1 MDDNKL
7 KGILDAEIENSIGF
21 VETETTD
28 DRSKAINYYNREPY
42 GNEVEGRSSIVTG
55 EVAEVV
61 DGALPQLLRI
71 FTQSDELVRFEPK
84 FPEDE
89 EAAKQATD
97 YCNLV
102 FFQDNDGVILMHNWF
117 KDALLQKNGIVKYWW
132 EESEDPIK
140 EKYKNLNGDELT
152 MLFAD
157 NEMELVSQDMNEV
170 TPATIDPITGMPVPA
185 TYSYDVVIKKKKEAG
200 RVKVESVPPEEF
212 LISKR
217 DKNIRDAR
225 FVAHRVMMTRSDLIA
240 AGYPKDVV
248 DDLPAYSDLTFT
260 PERLARYDRGE
271 MPDETQSLDF
281 SMQEIEVFECYIRTD
296 MDGDGMAE
304 LLKVTYAGMTTVLDT
319 EEVDHIPFASVC
331 PIPMPHKFFGQS
343 LADRAMDIQLIKST
357 ITRQILDNLYLTNMP
372 RMTAIDGQ
380 VNMDDLLTVAPNG
393 VVRMKTQGAVQA
405 LTVPPTAAQSFPML
419 DYMDNVLQKRSGVTQ
434 TSQGLDANILQN
446 TTATAI
452 AAMQQAGSGRLEM
465 IARIFADTGVKDLFN
480 GIFHL
485 LCKYQD
491 KARVV
496 RLRGKY
502 VSIDPREWKNNY
514 DLTINVGLGTGSK
527 DQQIA
532 MTAMVL
538 QKQEQILATQGFANP
553 LVSVGQYRNTLGKFI
568 EAAGFKDSTEF
579 FKEIPPELDAQIS
592 QPQPP
597 QMPMEMQAAQM
608 YAQVEQ
614 MKAEYK
620 SQTDMAKMQIEEV
633 KLQSAREKAMA
644 DLALEQAKM
653 EMDREK
659 AIAQLQLQQ
668 AKVITESVSA
678 KGEMDLKERQQL
690 ISELEKAQKMLEEK
704 KDNSEVANAIMTLG
718 QMIGQLQQNQD
729 TLAKAISAPKTVI
742 RDNNGKIIGM
752 KVGE

>member
-84 FPEDE
+84 FPGDE
-89 EAAKQATD
+89 EAAKQATE

-102 FFQDNDGVILMHNWF
+102 FFQDNDGVILMHDWF

-132 EESEDPIK
+132 EDSEDPVK
-140 EKYKNLNGDELT
+140 ETYKNLNAEELT

-157 NEMELVSQDMNEV
+157 NEMELVSQDMKEI
-170 TPATIDPITGMPVPA
+170 TPESIDPVSGMPIPA

-200 RVKVESVPPEEF
+200 RVKIENVPPEEF

-217 DKNIRDAR
+217 DKNIKDAR
-225 FVAHRVMMTRSDLIA
+225 FIAHRVMMTRSDLIA
-240 AGYPKDVV
+240 AGYPQDVV
-248 DDLPAYSDLTFT
+248 DELPAYSDLTYS
-260 PERLARYDRGE
+260 PERIARYDRGE
-271 MPDETQSLDF
+271 MPDEAQSLDF

-296 MDGDGMAE
+296 VDGDGMAE
-304 LLKVTYAGMTTVLDT
+304 LLKVTYAGMTTVLDQ

-393 VVRMKTQGAVQA
+393 VVRMKTPGAVQA

-434 TSQGLDANILQN
+434 TSQGLDPNILQN

-465 IARIFADTGVKDLFN
+465 IARIFADTGVKDLFT

-491 KARVV
+491 KARVI

-502 VSIDPREWKNNY
+502 ISIDPREWKNNY
-514 DLTINVGLGTGSK
+514 DVSISVGLGTGSK
-527 DQQIA
+527 DQQMA

-538 QKQEQILATQGFANP
+538 QKQEQILQTQGISNP
-553 LVSVGQYRNTLGKFI
+553 LVTVGQYRNTLGKFI

-579 FKEIPPELDAQIS
+579 FKEIPPELDAQLS

-597 QMPMEMQAAQM
+597 QQAPLDPAVQAYMAQTQ
-608 YAQVEQ
+608 AQIQ
-614 MKAEYK
+614 GDQA
-620 SQTDMAKMQIEEV
+620 
-633 KLQSAREKAMA
+633 KLQAQIQADQIKAQADIQLAREKASA
-644 DLALEQAKM
+644 EIQLA
-653 EMDREK
+653 REK
-659 AIAQLQLQQ
+659 AAAQMELKAAEFQ
-668 AKVITESVSA
+668 ADTRLKEVELMA
-678 KGEMDLKERQQL
+678 KGM
-690 ISELEKAQKMLEEK
+690 
-704 KDNSEVANAIMTLG
+704 
-718 QMIGQLQQNQD
+718 
-729 TLAKAISAPKTVI
+729 
-742 RDNNGKIIGM
+742 
-752 KVGE
+752 

>member
-7 KGILDAEIENSIGF
+7 KGILDSEIENSLGF
-21 VETETTD
+21 VETETID
-28 DRSKAINYYNREPY
+28 DRTKAIKYYNREPY

-61 DGALPQLLRI
+61 DGSLPQLLRI

-84 FPEDE
+84 FPGDE
-89 EAAKQATD
+89 EAAKQATE

-102 FFQDNDGVILMHNWF
+102 FFQDNDGVILMHDWF

-132 EESEDPIK
+132 EDSEDPIK
-140 EKYKNLNGDELT
+140 EKYKDLNAEELT

-170 TPATIDPITGMPVPA
+170 SPEYVDPMSGMLVPA

-200 RVKVESVPPEEF
+200 RVKIENVPPEEF

-217 DKNIRDAR
+217 DKNIRNAR
-225 FVAHRVMMTRSDLIA
+225 FVAHRVMMTRSDLVA
-240 AGYPKDVV
+240 AGYSQDVV
-248 DDLPAYSDLTFT
+248 DDLPAYSDLTYS
-260 PERLARYDRGE
+260 PERIARFDRGE
-271 MPDETQSLDF
+271 MPDEAQSLDF

-296 MDGDGMAE
+296 LDDDGMAE
-304 LLKVTYAGMTTVLDT
+304 LVKVTYAGMSTILDK

-419 DYMDNVLQKRSGVTQ
+419 DYMDQVLQKRSGVTQ

-465 IARIFADTGVKDLFN
+465 VARIFADTGVRDLFS

-496 RLRGKY
+496 RMRGKY

-514 DLTINVGLGTGSK
+514 DVSINVGLGTGNK
-527 DQQIA
+527 EQQMA
-532 MTAMVL
+532 MAAMVL
-538 QKQEQILATQGFANP
+538 QKQEQILGTQGFSNP
-553 LVSVGQYRNTLGKFI
+553 LVTVGQYRSTLGRFI
-568 EAAGFKDSTEF
+568 EAAGFKDSNEF
-579 FKEIPPELDAQIS
+579 FKEVTPEIDAQIS

-597 QMPMEMQAAQM
+597 QMAPDMQAAQV

-614 MKAEYK
+614 MKIEAKAQSDATK
-620 SQTDMAKMQIEEV
+620 SQLEEI

-644 DLALEQAKM
+644 DIAIQQSKVEL
-653 EMDREK
+653 DREK
-659 AIAQLQLQQ
+659 SMIQLQLQQ
-668 AKVITESVSA
+668 AQIITDAANKKSELA
-678 KGEMDLKERQQL
+678 LKERQQL
-690 ISELEKAQKMLEEK
+690 IDELEKTRQIIEDRQGQDSM
-704 KDNSEVANAIMTLG
+704 ANAVSGLG
-718 QMIGQLQQNQD
+718 QMINQLQTNQAN
-729 TLAKAISAPKTVI
+729 LAQAMNTPKTLV
-742 RDNNGKIIGM
+742 RDNNGKI
-752 KVGE
+752 VGIKAGE

>member
-7 KGILDAEIENSIGF
+7 KGILDSEIENSIGF

-84 FPEDE
+84 FPGDE
-89 EAAKQATD
+89 EAAKQATE

-132 EESEDPIK
+132 EDSEDPIK
-140 EKYKNLNGDELT
+140 EKYKNLNAEELT

-170 TPATIDPITGMPVPA
+170 GVDAMGMP

-200 RVKVESVPPEEF
+200 RVKIESVPPEEF

-217 DKNIRDAR
+217 DKNIREAR

-248 DDLPAYSDLTFT
+248 DELPAYSDLTYS
-260 PERLARYDRGE
+260 PERIARYERGE
-271 MPDETQSLDF
+271 MPDEAQSLDF

-296 MDGDGMAE
+296 VDGDGMAE
-304 LLKVTYAGMTTVLDT
+304 LLKVTYAGMTTVLDK

-419 DYMDNVLQKRSGVTQ
+419 DYMDQVLQKRSGVTQ
-434 TSQGLDANILQN
+434 TSQGLDPNILQN

-465 IARIFADTGVKDLFN
+465 IARIFADTGVRDLFS

-496 RLRGKY
+496 RMRGKY

-514 DLTINVGLGTGSK
+514 DVSINVGLGTGNK
-527 DQQIA
+527 DQQMA
-532 MTAMVL
+532 MAAMVL
-538 QKQEQILATQGFANP
+538 QKQEQILQTQGFSNP
-553 LVSVGQYRNTLGKFI
+553 LVTVGQYRNTLGRMI
-568 EAAGFKDSTEF
+568 EAAGYKDSNEF
-579 FKEIPPELDAQIS
+579 FKEISPELDAQLS
-592 QPQPP
+592 APPPP
-597 QMPMEMQAAQM
+597 QQAPQDPAVQAYIAQTQ
-608 YAQVEQ
+608 AQIQGE
-614 MKAEYK
+614 K
-620 SQTDMAKMQIEEV
+620 AKMQSKIQADQL
-633 KLQSAREKAMA
+633 KAQADIQLAREKAA
-644 DLALEQAKM
+644 AEIQLQRD
-653 EMDREK
+653 K
-659 AIAQLQLQQ
+659 AAAQLELQTAEFQ
-668 AKVITESVSA
+668 ADTRLKTAEVLA
-678 KGEMDLKERQQL
+678 KG
-690 ISELEKAQKMLEEK
+690 
-704 KDNSEVANAIMTLG
+704 
-718 QMIGQLQQNQD
+718 IG
-729 TLAKAISAPKTVI
+729 A
-742 RDNNGKIIGM
+742 
-752 KVGE
+752 

>member
-7 KGILDAEIENSIGF
+7 KGILDSEIENSIGF
-21 VETETTD
+21 VQTETTD
-28 DRSKAINYYNREPY
+28 DRSKAIKFYNREPY

-71 FTQSDELVRFEPK
+71 FTQSDELVRFDPK
-84 FPEDE
+84 FPGDE
-89 EAAKQATD
+89 EAAKQATE

-102 FFQDNDGVILMHNWF
+102 FFQDNDGVILMHDWF

-132 EESEDPIK
+132 EDSEDPIK
-140 EKYKNLNGDELT
+140 EKYKDLNAEELT

-157 NEMELVSQDMNEV
+157 NEMELVSQNINEV
-170 TPATIDPITGMPVPA
+170 APASVDPTGMMLPATF
-185 TYSYDVVIKKKKEAG
+185 SYDVVIKKKKEAG
-200 RVKVESVPPEEF
+200 RVKIQNVPPEEF

-217 DKNIRDAR
+217 DKNIRTAR
-225 FVAHRVMMTRSDLIA
+225 FVAHRVMMTRSDLVA
-240 AGYPKDVV
+240 AGYSKDIV
-248 DDLPAYSDLTFT
+248 DDLPAYSDLTYSQ
-260 PERLARYDRGE
+260 ERIARFDRGE

-296 MDGDGMAE
+296 LDDDGMAE
-304 LLKVTYAGMTTVLDT
+304 LVKVTYAGMTTVLDK

-357 ITRQILDNLYLTNMP
+357 ITRQILDNLYLTNLP

-393 VVRMKTQGAVQA
+393 IVRMKTPGAVQA

-434 TSQGLDANILQN
+434 TSQGLDPNILQN

-452 AAMQQAGSGRLEM
+452 AAMQQAGSGRIEM
-465 IARIFADTGVKDLFN
+465 IARIFADTGVKDLFS

-496 RLRGKY
+496 RMRGKY

-514 DLTINVGLGTGSK
+514 DVSISVGLGTGNK
-527 DQQIA
+527 DQQMA
-532 MTAMVL
+532 MAAMVL
-538 QKQEQILATQGFANP
+538 QKQEQILQTQGLSNP
-553 LVSVGQYRNTLGKFI
+553 LVTVGQYRNTLGRMI
-568 EAAGFKDSTEF
+568 EAAGYKDSNEF
-579 FKEIPPELDAQIS
+579 FKEITPELDAQLS
-592 QPQPP
+592 APPPP
-597 QMPMEMQAAQM
+597 QQAPQDPAVQAYIAQTQ
-608 YAQVEQ
+608 AQIQGEQ
-614 MKAEYK
+614 
-620 SQTDMAKMQIEEV
+620 AKMQAKIQADQI
-633 KLQSAREKAMA
+633 KAQADIQLAREKAVA
-644 DLALEQAKM
+644 DIQLE
-653 EMDREK
+653 REK
-659 AIAQLQLQQ
+659 AAAQLELKTAEFQ
-668 AKVITESVSA
+668 ADNRLKTAELMA
-678 KGEMDLKERQQL
+678 KGM
-690 ISELEKAQKMLEEK
+690 
-704 KDNSEVANAIMTLG
+704 
-718 QMIGQLQQNQD
+718 
-729 TLAKAISAPKTVI
+729 
-742 RDNNGKIIGM
+742 
-752 KVGE
+752 